1 MKKVCEFMKKMVIE
15 GGQELTGIIKISGAK
30 NSAVALI
37 PAAIL
42 SDSEVIIDNVPNISD
57 TDALIEILKLLKCEI
72 DYQDNRITIDTTKM
86 ENILIPEEY
95 ANKLRASY
103 YFMGALLGKYKKVEI
118 YFPGGCNIGKRPINL
133 HLKGFEALGAKV
145 EIDGNKYTIIADE
158 LKGNN
163 IYLDFASCG
172 ATVNLMLAAVKAQ
185 GVTKIKNAAKEPE
198 IVNLATLLNNMGAKI
213 YGAGTS
219 EITIYGVE
227 KLGKAR
233 VEVIPDRIE
242 AGTYMII
249 GALLGRNLVISDI
262 IKEHNEA
269 LYSKLKDMG
278 VDIQITDNCAIINK
292 SENLKPVNI
301 KSLVF
306 PGFVTDLGQPMQV
319 LLTQAEGE
327 SSFEETIFEN
337 RIGHIPYLQKM
348 GADIILNG
356 QIVNIKGK
364 SYLTGTSV
372 EATDLRA
379 GAAMV
384 IAGLIANGTTEISKI
399 EHILRG
405 YDGIVEKLN
414 NVGANIKI
422 VEE

>member
-1 MKKVCEFMKKMVIE
+1 MVIE
-15 GGQELTGIIKISGAK
+15 GKRELSGVIKISGAK

-42 SDSEVIIDNVPNISD
+42 SSSEVIIDNVPNISD
-57 TDALIEILKLLKCEI
+57 TLALVDILKLLKCDVKYI
-72 DYQDNRITIDTTKM
+72 DNKITVDTTLM
-86 ENILIPEEY
+86 ENTLIPEEY
-95 ANKLRASY
+95 SNKLRASY

-145 EIDGNKYTIIADE
+145 EIDGNKYTITADE

-172 ATVNLMLAAVKAQ
+172 ATVNLMLAAVLAK
-185 GVTKIKNAAKEPE
+185 GVTKISNAAKEPE
-198 IVNLATLLNNMGAKI
+198 IVNVATLLNNMGAKI

-219 EITIYGVE
+219 EITIYGVD
-227 KLGKAR
+227 KLNSGS

-249 GALLGRNLVISDI
+249 GSLLGNNLIISDI

-269 LYSKLKDMG
+269 LYLKLKEMG
-278 VDIQITDNCAIINK
+278 VDIQITDNCAIVNK

-301 KSLVF
+301 KTLVF

-319 LLTQAEGE
+319 LLTQADGE
-327 SSFEETIFEN
+327 SFFEETIFEN
-337 RIGHIPYLQKM
+337 RIGHIEYLKKM
-348 GADIILNG
+348 GADITLNE
-356 QIVNIKGK
+356 QKVNIKGK

-384 IAGLIANGTTEISKI
+384 IAGLIASGTTEVYKV

-414 NVGANIKI
+414 AVGANIKI

>member
-1 MKKVCEFMKKMVIE
+1 MVIE
-15 GGQELTGIIKISGAK
+15 GKRELTGVIKISGAK

-42 SDSEVIIDNVPNISD
+42 SSSEVIIDNVPNISD
-57 TDALIEILKLLKCEI
+57 TLALVDILKLLKCDVKYI
-72 DYQDNRITIDTTKM
+72 DNKITVDTTLM
-86 ENILIPEEY
+86 ENTLIPEEY
-95 ANKLRASY
+95 SNKLRASY

-145 EIDGNKYTIIADE
+145 EIDSNKYTITADE

-172 ATVNLMLAAVKAQ
+172 ATVNLMLAAVLAK
-185 GVTKIKNAAKEPE
+185 GVTKISNAAKEPE
-198 IVNLATLLNNMGAKI
+198 IVNVATLLNNMGAKI

-219 EITIYGVE
+219 EITIYGVD
-227 KLGKAR
+227 KLNSGS

-249 GALLGRNLVISDI
+249 GSLLGNNLIISDI

-269 LYSKLKDMG
+269 LYLKLKEMG
-278 VDIQITDNCAIINK
+278 VDIQITDNCAIVNK

-301 KSLVF
+301 KTLVF

-319 LLTQAEGE
+319 LLTQADGE
-327 SSFEETIFEN
+327 SFFEETIFEN
-337 RIGHIPYLQKM
+337 RIGHIEYLKKM
-348 GADIILNG
+348 GADITLNE
-356 QIVNIKGK
+356 QKVNIKGK

-384 IAGLIANGTTEISKI
+384 IAGLIASGTTEVYKV

-414 NVGANIKI
+414 AVGASIKI